1 MHVLQPVT
9 KPKLVKFTSSPLPSS
24 LRRPAPKVTGDPHT
38 DAPCTDTATHR
49 GSSAGSTALSTV
61 APATASVSRTT
72 SEAPRAPTATASVRP
87 RTVSFEE
94 KVANYLDSARP
105 PSRCL
110 PYASALCLLP
120 YAYCLMPDASELGR
134 GLRCRHCLMP
144 TALCLL
150 PYAYCLMPIALCPLP

>member
-24 LRRPAPKVTGDPHT
+24 LRRAASKMTEDPYT
-38 DAPCTDTATHR
+38 DATCKDTATHR

-72 SEAPRAPTATASVRP
+72 SEAPRAPTATACVRP

-105 PSRCL
+105 PSRCCRMPLPHAYCLMPDASELGWGLRCRHQAL

-120 YAYCLMPDASELGR
+120 YAYCLMPQ
-134 GLRCRHCLMP
+134 P
-144 TALCLL
+144 
-150 PYAYCLMPIALCPLP
+150 